1 MYKLF
6 SDDPVSIR
14 RRILFFEMTGYKTL
28 NFYGVDVRF
37 PYDPYPAQ
45 EEYIKKCVEA
55 LVKR

>member
-1 MYKLF
+1 
-6 SDDPVSIR
+6 
-14 RRILFFEMTGYKTL
+14 MTGYKTL